1 MNQSAGSR
9 PFMVC
14 AVTILAA
21 TMIGSAQA
29 GPISVA
35 LVTVGDPG
43 NAADSTGFGA
53 VNYAYQIGKYD
64 VTTSQY
70 AAFLN
75 AVAATDP
82 YGLYSPQMASVTLY
96 APCGIVQNGVSGSFT
111 YSVTPGHE
119 NFPVNYVSWGSAAR
133 FVNWL
138 QNGQPT
144 GSEGPGTTETGAY
157 ALNGA
162 ITQAA
167 LGAVTRNSGATW
179 FLPTEDEWYKAAYY
193 KGGGLS
199 AGYWLYPTQSNSAP
213 SNVLSATGTNNANF
227 FNGGFTDPTNYLT
240 PVGASRIRPAPMAR
254 SIKGAIYFN
263 GMKRLRLTRLWTATR
278 PAVRSYLQS
287 IPTWILPPT
296 SKSRSRCNA
305 MTSVSAW
312 LVSLSQAASFYLSPE
327 SSR

>member
-82 YGLYSPQMASVTLY
+82 T
-96 APCGIVQNGVSGSFT
+96 
-111 YSVTPGHE
+111 
-119 NFPVNYVSWGSAAR
+119 
-133 FVNWL
+133 
-138 QNGQPT
+138 
-144 GSEGPGTTETGAY
+144 
-157 ALNGA
+157 
-162 ITQAA
+162 
-167 LGAVTRNSGATW
+167 
-179 FLPTEDEWYKAAYY
+179 
-193 KGGGLS
+193 
-199 AGYWLYPTQSNSAP
+199 
-213 SNVLSATGTNNANF
+213 
-227 FNGGFTDPTNYLT
+227 GFTAPKW
-240 PVGASRIRPAPMAR
+240 PA
-254 SIKGAIYFN
+254 
-263 GMKRLRLTRLWTATR
+263 
-278 PAVRSYLQS
+278 
-287 IPTWILPPT
+287 
-296 SKSRSRCNA
+296 
-305 MTSVSAW
+305 
-312 LVSLSQAASFYLSPE
+312 
-327 SSR
+327 